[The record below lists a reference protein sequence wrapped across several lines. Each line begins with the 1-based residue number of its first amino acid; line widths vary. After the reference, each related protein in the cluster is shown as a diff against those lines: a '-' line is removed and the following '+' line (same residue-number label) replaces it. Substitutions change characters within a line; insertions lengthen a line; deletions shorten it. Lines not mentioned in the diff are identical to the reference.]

1 MSTFFLVLFFSS
13 LFFLGGGF
21 CFFAS
26 HFHFHFCFFYFALFS
41 FYVLYFAFF
50 FRFAFRFFLPISV
63 HGSAC
68 AVKNYICL
76 SECRMQ
82 VEMLYAI
89 KNGVCKCWMTMQGF
103 FFPFSFRQTMPAWL
117 LGLFKIVAFSVHE
130 CLAPSNC

>member
-1 MSTFFLVLFFSS
+1 MSTFFLVLFF
-13 LFFLGGGF
+13 FFFGGGGF
-21 CFFAS
+21 GDSAFLLLIFIFIFAFFL
-26 HFHFHFCFFYFALFS
+26 FCSFFILRFILLFS
-41 FYVLYFAFF
+41 FVLLFG
-50 FRFAFRFFLPISV
+50 FFLPISV

-103 FFPFSFRQTMPAWL
+103 FSFFFSTNHASMAFGFVQNCR
-117 LGLFKIVAFSVHE
+117 LFGS
-130 CLAPSNC
+130 

>member
-1 MSTFFLVLFFSS
+1 MSTFFLVLFF
-13 LFFLGGGF
+13 FFWGGGRRF

-26 HFHFHFCFFYFALFS
+26 HFHFHFCFFFLFCSFFILRFILLFS
-41 FYVLYFAFF
+41 FVLLFG
-50 FRFAFRFFLPISV
+50 FFLPISV

-103 FFPFSFRQTMPAWL
+103 FPFFFSTNHASMAFGFVQNCR
-117 LGLFKIVAFSVHE
+117 LFGS
-130 CLAPSNC
+130 